1 LLLAVV
7 LVGATLWVS
16 IQLPIPA
23 PPRRIVLASGPEF
36 GLYHQHALRYREL
49 LARNGIEVELRR
61 SSGAGENIE
70 LLLDPASG
78 VDVAFVQGGLKQP
91 PRTDGLVMLISLYYE
106 PLWIFHRVSDTPTE
120 IRELKGRRISNGSP
134 GTGTHASTEPLL
146 LANGLDVGST
156 PRVPLNGPE
165 ALAALR
171 RGDVDVMFY
180 VGGVDTPFVRDA
192 LNDPALKLMSLPR
205 AEAYAHRWPHVSRLT
220 LSEGTIDLERNLPQQ
235 QVSLIG
241 TKAMLAARD
250 GLHPALI
257 NLLVDAA
264 REIHAEQDEFKAAGE
279 FPNTAPVDLR
289 VSLHADNYR
298 RYGASAFYNYL
309 PFWVAAFLERAIIL
323 LVPMLAVLLPLL
335 ANALAHLSLVRRTGA
350 ARARCRLRAGPPAD
364 RQVAAR
370 PRSYRACRRRR
381 AHTGLLRERS
391 LYAAR
396 PHRPCPSRG
405 ARSGQ
410 GRQHFTWISRVQL
423 KDRRFNGTRVGIMD
437 VYLYGPDLSRMLG
450 LTEIPDISSNR
461 KLTPVRCLQN
471 LSAIRQFNPDV
482 E

>member
-1 LLLAVV
+1 MGFWADGRPGRNPAGGQLRPARRGFLSVRTLLPAVV
-7 LVGATLWVS
+7 LVVGALWLS
-16 IQLPIPA
+16 IQLLIPA

-36 GLYHQHALRYREL
+36 GLYHQHALRYQEL

-106 PLWIFHRVSDTPTE
+106 PLWIFHRVGDAPTE
-120 IRELKGRRISNGSP
+120 IRDLKGRRVSTGGP

-146 LANGLDVGST
+146 SANGLDAGST

-171 RGDVDVMFY
+171 RGEVDVMFY

-192 LNDPALKLMSLPR
+192 LNDPALKPMSLPR
-205 AEAYAHRWPHVSRLT
+205 AEAYAHRWPHISRLT
-220 LSEGTIDLERNLPQQ
+220 LSEGTIDLERNVPRQ

-250 GLHPALI
+250 ELHPAII

-264 REIHAEQDEFKAAGE
+264 REIHSEQDEFKAAGE
-279 FPNTAPVDLR
+279 FPNTAPIDLR
-289 VSLHADNYR
+289 VSMHADNYR
-298 RYGASAFYNYL
+298 RYGASAFYSYL
-309 PFWVAAFLERAIIL
+309 PFRLAAFLERAIIL

-335 ANALAHLSLVRRTGA
+335 SYIPKFIRWRMRSRIYRWYGELALIERDVASGQDPPPIDRWTRDLDRIERAVECVRTPACYASEAYTLRDHIDLVRRA
-350 ARARCRLRAGPPAD
+350 VLARANGA
-364 RQVAAR
+364 
-370 PRSYRACRRRR
+370 
-381 AHTGLLRERS
+381 TRS
-391 LYAAR
+391 LGSVA
-396 PHRPCPSRG
+396 SR
-405 ARSGQ
+405 
-410 GRQHFTWISRVQL
+410 
-423 KDRRFNGTRVGIMD
+423 
-437 VYLYGPDLSRMLG
+437 
-450 LTEIPDISSNR
+450 
-461 KLTPVRCLQN
+461 
-471 LSAIRQFNPDV
+471 
-482 E
+482 

>member
-1 LLLAVV
+1 MGFWADGRPDRNHALGQLRPAKSGFLSIRTLLLAVV

-16 IQLPIPA
+16 IQFLIPA

-49 LARNGIEVELRR
+49 LARNGIEVELKR

-120 IRELKGRRISNGSP
+120 IRELKGRRISNGGP

-146 LANGLDVGST
+146 VANGLDVGST

-205 AEAYAHRWPHVSRLT
+205 AEAYAHRWPHISRLT
-220 LSEGTIDLERNLPQQ
+220 LSEGTIDLERNVPQQ

-279 FPNTAPVDLR
+279 FPNTAPIDLR

-323 LVPMLAVLLPLL
+323 LVPMLVVLLPLL
-335 ANALAHLSLVRRTGA
+335 SYIPKFIRWRMRSRIYRWYGELALIERDVGSGQDLPPIDQWLRDLDRIEHAVEGVRTPACYASEAYTLRDHIGLVRRA
-350 ARARCRLRAGPPAD
+350 VLARAN
-364 RQVAAR
+364 VAN
-370 PRSYRACRRRR
+370 
-381 AHTGLLRERS
+381 
-391 LYAAR
+391 
-396 PHRPCPSRG
+396 
-405 ARSGQ
+405 
-410 GRQHFTWISRVQL
+410 ISP
-423 KDRRFNGTRVGIMD
+423 G
-437 VYLYGPDLSRMLG
+437 SA
-450 LTEIPDISSNR
+450 ESS
-461 KLTPVRCLQN
+461 
-471 LSAIRQFNPDV
+471 
-482 E
+482 

>member
-1 LLLAVV
+1 MGFWADGRPDRNQATGQLRPAQSGFLSIRTLLLAVV

-16 IQLPIPA
+16 IQFPIPA

-49 LARNGIEVELRR
+49 LARNGIEVELKR

-120 IRELKGRRISNGSP
+120 IRELKGRRVSNGGP

-205 AEAYAHRWPHVSRLT
+205 AEAYAHRWPHISRLT
-220 LSEGTIDLERNLPQQ
+220 LSEGTIDLERNVPQQ

-279 FPNTAPVDLR
+279 FPNTAPIDLR

-323 LVPMLAVLLPLL
+323 LVPMLVVLLPLL
-335 ANALAHLSLVRRTGA
+335 SYIPKFIRWRMRSRIYRWYGELALIERDVGSGQDLPPIDQWLRDLDRIEHAVEGVRTPACYASEAYTLRDHIGLVRRA
-350 ARARCRLRAGPPAD
+350 VLARAN
-364 RQVAAR
+364 VAN
-370 PRSYRACRRRR
+370 
-381 AHTGLLRERS
+381 
-391 LYAAR
+391 
-396 PHRPCPSRG
+396 
-405 ARSGQ
+405 
-410 GRQHFTWISRVQL
+410 ISP
-423 KDRRFNGTRVGIMD
+423 G
-437 VYLYGPDLSRMLG
+437 SA
-450 LTEIPDISSNR
+450 ESS
-461 KLTPVRCLQN
+461 
-471 LSAIRQFNPDV
+471 
-482 E
+482 

>member
-1 LLLAVV
+1 MGFWADGRPDRNHARGQLRPAKSGFLSLRTLLLAVV

-120 IRELKGRRISNGSP
+120 IRELKGRRISNGGP

-146 LANGLDVGST
+146 VANGLDVGST

-205 AEAYAHRWPHVSRLT
+205 AEAYAHRWPHISRLT
-220 LSEGTIDLERNLPQQ
+220 LSEGTIDLERNVPQQ

-323 LVPMLAVLLPLL
+323 LVPMLVVLLPLL
-335 ANALAHLSLVRRTGA
+335 SYIPQFMRWRMRSRIYRWYGELALLERDVGSGQDPPPIDKWLRDLDRIEHAVEGVRTPACYASEAYTLRDHIGLVRRA
-350 ARARCRLRAGPPAD
+350 VLARAN
-364 RQVAAR
+364 VAN
-370 PRSYRACRRRR
+370 
-381 AHTGLLRERS
+381 
-391 LYAAR
+391 
-396 PHRPCPSRG
+396 
-405 ARSGQ
+405 
-410 GRQHFTWISRVQL
+410 ISP
-423 KDRRFNGTRVGIMD
+423 G
-437 VYLYGPDLSRMLG
+437 SA
-450 LTEIPDISSNR
+450 ESS
-461 KLTPVRCLQN
+461 
-471 LSAIRQFNPDV
+471 
-482 E
+482 

>member
-1 LLLAVV
+1 MGFWADGRPDRNHARGQLRPAKSGFLSIRTLLLAVV

-16 IQLPIPA
+16 IQFPIPA

-120 IRELKGRRISNGSP
+120 IRELKGRRISNGGP

-146 LANGLDVGST
+146 VANGLDVGST

-205 AEAYAHRWPHVSRLT
+205 AEAYAHRWPHISRLT
-220 LSEGTIDLERNLPQQ
+220 LSEGTIDLERNVPQQ

-323 LVPMLAVLLPLL
+323 LVPMLVVLLPLL
-335 ANALAHLSLVRRTGA
+335 SYIPKFIRWRMRSRIYRWYGELALIERDVGSGQDLPPIDQWLRDLDRIEHAVEGVRTPACYASEAYTLRDHIGLVRRA
-350 ARARCRLRAGPPAD
+350 VLARAN
-364 RQVAAR
+364 VAN
-370 PRSYRACRRRR
+370 
-381 AHTGLLRERS
+381 
-391 LYAAR
+391 
-396 PHRPCPSRG
+396 
-405 ARSGQ
+405 
-410 GRQHFTWISRVQL
+410 ISP
-423 KDRRFNGTRVGIMD
+423 G
-437 VYLYGPDLSRMLG
+437 SA
-450 LTEIPDISSNR
+450 ESS
-461 KLTPVRCLQN
+461 
-471 LSAIRQFNPDV
+471 
-482 E
+482 

>member
-16 IQLPIPA
+16 IQFPIPA

-49 LARNGIEVELRR
+49 LARNGIEVELKR

-120 IRELKGRRISNGSP
+120 IRELKGRRISNGGP

-146 LANGLDVGST
+146 LANGLDVDST
-156 PRVPLNGPE
+156 PRMPLNGPE

-192 LNDPALKLMSLPR
+192 LNDPALKPMSLPR
-205 AEAYAHRWPHVSRLT
+205 AEAYAHRWPHISRLT
-220 LSEGTIDLERNLPQQ
+220 LSEGTIDLERSVPQQ

-250 GLHPALI
+250 GLHPAII

-289 VSLHADNYR
+289 VSMHADNYR

-323 LVPMLAVLLPLL
+323 LVPMLVVLLPLL
-335 ANALAHLSLVRRTGA
+335 SYIPKFIRWRMRSRIYRWYGELALIERDVGSGQDLPPIDQWLRDLDRIEHAVEGVRTPACYASEAYTLRDHIGLVRRA
-350 ARARCRLRAGPPAD
+350 VLARANVANISPGPP
-364 RQVAAR
+364 
-370 PRSYRACRRRR
+370 
-381 AHTGLLRERS
+381 E
-391 LYAAR
+391 
-396 PHRPCPSRG
+396 
-405 ARSGQ
+405 
-410 GRQHFTWISRVQL
+410 
-423 KDRRFNGTRVGIMD
+423 
-437 VYLYGPDLSRMLG
+437 
-450 LTEIPDISSNR
+450 SS
-461 KLTPVRCLQN
+461 
-471 LSAIRQFNPDV
+471 
-482 E
+482 

>member
-1 LLLAVV
+1 MGFWAGGRPDRNHALGQLRPAKSGFLSIRTLLLAVV

-16 IQLPIPA
+16 IQFPIPA

-49 LARNGIEVELRR
+49 LARNGIEVELKR

-120 IRELKGRRISNGSP
+120 IRELKGRRISNGGP
-134 GTGTHASTEPLL
+134 LTGTHASTEPLL

-205 AEAYAHRWPHVSRLT
+205 AEAYAHRWPHISRLT

-279 FPNTAPVDLR
+279 FPNTAPIDLR

-323 LVPMLAVLLPLL
+323 LVPMLVVLLPLL
-335 ANALAHLSLVRRTGA
+335 SYIPKFIRWRMRSRIYRWYGELALIERDVGSGQDLPPIDQWLRDLDRIEHAVEGVRTPACYASEAYTLRDHIGLVRRA
-350 ARARCRLRAGPPAD
+350 VLARAN
-364 RQVAAR
+364 VAN
-370 PRSYRACRRRR
+370 
-381 AHTGLLRERS
+381 
-391 LYAAR
+391 
-396 PHRPCPSRG
+396 
-405 ARSGQ
+405 
-410 GRQHFTWISRVQL
+410 ISP
-423 KDRRFNGTRVGIMD
+423 G
-437 VYLYGPDLSRMLG
+437 SA
-450 LTEIPDISSNR
+450 ESS
-461 KLTPVRCLQN
+461 
-471 LSAIRQFNPDV
+471 
-482 E
+482 

>member
-36 GLYHQHALRYREL
+36 GLYHQHALRYREF

-120 IRELKGRRISNGSP
+120 IRELKGRRISNGGP

-146 LANGLDVGST
+146 VANGLDVGST

-279 FPNTAPVDLR
+279 FPNTAPIDLR

-335 ANALAHLSLVRRTGA
+335 SYIPKFMRWRMRSRIYRWYGELALLERDVGSEQDLPPIDKWLRDLDRIEHAVEGVRTPACYASEAYTLRDHIGLVRRA
-350 ARARCRLRAGPPAD
+350 VLARAN
-364 RQVAAR
+364 VAN
-370 PRSYRACRRRR
+370 
-381 AHTGLLRERS
+381 
-391 LYAAR
+391 
-396 PHRPCPSRG
+396 
-405 ARSGQ
+405 
-410 GRQHFTWISRVQL
+410 ISP
-423 KDRRFNGTRVGIMD
+423 G
-437 VYLYGPDLSRMLG
+437 SA
-450 LTEIPDISSNR
+450 ESS
-461 KLTPVRCLQN
+461 
-471 LSAIRQFNPDV
+471 
-482 E
+482 

>member
-1 LLLAVV
+1 MGFWADGRPDRNQATGQLRPAKSGFLSIRTLLLAVV

-16 IQLPIPA
+16 IQFPIPA

-49 LARNGIEVELRR
+49 LARNGIEVELKR

-91 PRTDGLVMLISLYYE
+91 PRTDGLVMLISLFYE
-106 PLWIFHRVSDTPTE
+106 PLWIFHRVSDAPTE
-120 IRELKGRRISNGSP
+120 IRELKGRRISNGGP

-205 AEAYAHRWPHVSRLT
+205 AEAYAHRWPHISRLT
-220 LSEGTIDLERNLPQQ
+220 LSEGTIDLERNVPQQ

-250 GLHPALI
+250 GLHPAII

-279 FPNTAPVDLR
+279 FPNTAPIDLR

-323 LVPMLAVLLPLL
+323 LVPMLVVLPPLL
-335 ANALAHLSLVRRTGA
+335 SYIPKFIRWRMRSRIYRWYGELALIERDVGSGQDRPPIDKWMRDLDRIERAVEGVRTPACYASEAYTLRDHIGLVRRA
-350 ARARCRLRAGPPAD
+350 VLARANAAD
-364 RQVAAR
+364 TSPGSV
-370 PRSYRACRRRR
+370 
-381 AHTGLLRERS
+381 E
-391 LYAAR
+391 
-396 PHRPCPSRG
+396 
-405 ARSGQ
+405 SG
-410 GRQHFTWISRVQL
+410 
-423 KDRRFNGTRVGIMD
+423 
-437 VYLYGPDLSRMLG
+437 
-450 LTEIPDISSNR
+450 
-461 KLTPVRCLQN
+461 
-471 LSAIRQFNPDV
+471 
-482 E
+482 

>member
-1 LLLAVV
+1 MGFWAGGRPDRNHALGQLRPAKSGFLSIRTLLLAVV

-16 IQLPIPA
+16 IQFLIPA

-120 IRELKGRRISNGSP
+120 IRELKGRRVSNGGP

-146 LANGLDVGST
+146 VANGLDVGST

-205 AEAYAHRWPHVSRLT
+205 AEAYAHRWPHISRLT
-220 LSEGTIDLERNLPQQ
+220 LSEGTIDLERNVPQQ

-279 FPNTAPVDLR
+279 FPNTAPIDLR

-323 LVPMLAVLLPLL
+323 LVPMLVVLLPLL
-335 ANALAHLSLVRRTGA
+335 SYIPKFIRWRMRSRIYRWYGELALIERDVGSGQDLPPIDQWLRDLDRIEHAVEGVRTPACYASEAYTLRDHIGLVRRTVLA
-350 ARARCRLRAGPPAD
+350 QAN
-364 RQVAAR
+364 VAN
-370 PRSYRACRRRR
+370 
-381 AHTGLLRERS
+381 
-391 LYAAR
+391 
-396 PHRPCPSRG
+396 
-405 ARSGQ
+405 
-410 GRQHFTWISRVQL
+410 ISP
-423 KDRRFNGTRVGIMD
+423 G
-437 VYLYGPDLSRMLG
+437 SA
-450 LTEIPDISSNR
+450 ESS
-461 KLTPVRCLQN
+461 
-471 LSAIRQFNPDV
+471 
-482 E
+482 

>member
-1 LLLAVV
+1 MGFWADGRPDRNHALGQLRPAKSGFLSILTLLLAVV

-16 IQLPIPA
+16 IQFLIPA

-78 VDVAFVQGGLKQP
+78 VDVAFVQGGLDQP

-120 IRELKGRRISNGSP
+120 IRELKGRRISNGGP

-146 LANGLDVGST
+146 VANGLDVGST

-180 VGGVDTPFVRDA
+180 MGGVDTPFVRDA

-205 AEAYAHRWPHVSRLT
+205 AEAYAHRWPHISRLT
-220 LSEGTIDLERNLPQQ
+220 LSEGTIDLERNVPQQ

-279 FPNTAPVDLR
+279 FPNTAPIDLR

-309 PFWVAAFLERAIIL
+309 PFWVAAFLERTIIL
-323 LVPMLAVLLPLL
+323 LVPMLVVLLPLL
-335 ANALAHLSLVRRTGA
+335 SYIPKFMRWRMRSRIYRWYGELALLERDVGSEQDLPPIDQWLRDLDRIEHAVEGVRTPACYASEAYTLRDHIGLVRRA
-350 ARARCRLRAGPPAD
+350 VLARAN
-364 RQVAAR
+364 VAN
-370 PRSYRACRRRR
+370 
-381 AHTGLLRERS
+381 
-391 LYAAR
+391 
-396 PHRPCPSRG
+396 
-405 ARSGQ
+405 
-410 GRQHFTWISRVQL
+410 ISP
-423 KDRRFNGTRVGIMD
+423 G
-437 VYLYGPDLSRMLG
+437 SA
-450 LTEIPDISSNR
+450 ESS
-461 KLTPVRCLQN
+461 
-471 LSAIRQFNPDV
+471 
-482 E
+482 

>member
-1 LLLAVV
+1 MGFWADGRPDRNQATGQLRPAKSGFLSIRTLLLAVV

-16 IQLPIPA
+16 IQFPIPA

-49 LARNGIEVELRR
+49 LARNGIEVELKR

-91 PRTDGLVMLISLYYE
+91 PRTDGLVMLISLFYE
-106 PLWIFHRVSDTPTE
+106 PLWIFHRVSDAPTE
-120 IRELKGRRISNGSP
+120 IREFKGRRISNGGP

-205 AEAYAHRWPHVSRLT
+205 AEAYAHRWPHISRLT
-220 LSEGTIDLERNLPQQ
+220 LSEGTIDLERNVPQQ

-250 GLHPALI
+250 GLHPAII

-279 FPNTAPVDLR
+279 FPNTAPIDLR

-323 LVPMLAVLLPLL
+323 LVPMLVVLLPLL
-335 ANALAHLSLVRRTGA
+335 SYIPKFIRWRMRSRIYRWYGELALIERDVGSGQDLPPIDQWLRDLDRIEHAVEGVRTPACYASEAYTLRDHIGLVRRA
-350 ARARCRLRAGPPAD
+350 VLARAN
-364 RQVAAR
+364 VAN
-370 PRSYRACRRRR
+370 
-381 AHTGLLRERS
+381 
-391 LYAAR
+391 
-396 PHRPCPSRG
+396 
-405 ARSGQ
+405 
-410 GRQHFTWISRVQL
+410 ISP
-423 KDRRFNGTRVGIMD
+423 G
-437 VYLYGPDLSRMLG
+437 SA
-450 LTEIPDISSNR
+450 ESS
-461 KLTPVRCLQN
+461 
-471 LSAIRQFNPDV
+471 
-482 E
+482 

>member
-1 LLLAVV
+1 MGFWADRRPDRNHALGQLRPAKSGFLSIRTLLLAVV

-49 LARNGIEVELRR
+49 LARNDIEVELRR

-70 LLLDPASG
+70 LLLDPTSG

-120 IRELKGRRISNGSP
+120 IRELKGRRISNGGP

-146 LANGLDVGST
+146 VANGLDVGST

-205 AEAYAHRWPHVSRLT
+205 AEAYAHRWPHISRLT

-323 LVPMLAVLLPLL
+323 LVPMLVVLLPLL
-335 ANALAHLSLVRRTGA
+335 SYIPKFMRWRMRSRIYRWYGELALLERDVGSEQDLPPIDKWLRDLDRIEHAVEGVRTPACYASEAYTLRDHIGLVRRA
-350 ARARCRLRAGPPAD
+350 VLARAK
-364 RQVAAR
+364 VAN
-370 PRSYRACRRRR
+370 
-381 AHTGLLRERS
+381 
-391 LYAAR
+391 
-396 PHRPCPSRG
+396 
-405 ARSGQ
+405 
-410 GRQHFTWISRVQL
+410 ISP
-423 KDRRFNGTRVGIMD
+423 G
-437 VYLYGPDLSRMLG
+437 SA
-450 LTEIPDISSNR
+450 ESS
-461 KLTPVRCLQN
+461 
-471 LSAIRQFNPDV
+471 
-482 E
+482 

>member
-49 LARNGIEVELRR
+49 LARNDIEVELRR

-70 LLLDPASG
+70 LLLDPTSG

-120 IRELKGRRISNGSP
+120 IRELKGRRISNGGP

-146 LANGLDVGST
+146 VANGLDVGST

-205 AEAYAHRWPHVSRLT
+205 AEAYAHRWPHISRLT

-323 LVPMLAVLLPLL
+323 LVPMLVVLLPLL
-335 ANALAHLSLVRRTGA
+335 SYIPKFIRWRMRSRIYRWYGELALIERDVGSGQDLPPIDQWLRDLDRIEHAVEGVRTPACYASEAYTLRDHIGLVRRA
-350 ARARCRLRAGPPAD
+350 VLARANI
-364 RQVAAR
+364 
-370 PRSYRACRRRR
+370 
-381 AHTGLLRERS
+381 TN
-391 LYAAR
+391 
-396 PHRPCPSRG
+396 
-405 ARSGQ
+405 
-410 GRQHFTWISRVQL
+410 ISP
-423 KDRRFNGTRVGIMD
+423 G
-437 VYLYGPDLSRMLG
+437 SA
-450 LTEIPDISSNR
+450 ESS
-461 KLTPVRCLQN
+461 
-471 LSAIRQFNPDV
+471 
-482 E
+482 

>member
-1 LLLAVV
+1 MGFWADRRPDRNHALGQLRPAKSGFLSIRTLLLAVV

-49 LARNGIEVELRR
+49 LARNDIEVELRR

-70 LLLDPASG
+70 LLLDPTSG

-120 IRELKGRRISNGSP
+120 IRELKGRRISNGGP

-146 LANGLDVGST
+146 VANGLDVGST

-205 AEAYAHRWPHVSRLT
+205 AEAYAHRWPHISRLT

-289 VSLHADNYR
+289 VSMHADNYR

-323 LVPMLAVLLPLL
+323 LVPMLVVLLPLL
-335 ANALAHLSLVRRTGA
+335 SYIPQFMRWRRRSRIYRWYGELALLERDVGSGQDPPPIEQWLRDLDRIEHAVEGVRTPACYASEAYTLRDHIGLVRRA
-350 ARARCRLRAGPPAD
+350 VLARAN
-364 RQVAAR
+364 VAN
-370 PRSYRACRRRR
+370 
-381 AHTGLLRERS
+381 
-391 LYAAR
+391 
-396 PHRPCPSRG
+396 
-405 ARSGQ
+405 
-410 GRQHFTWISRVQL
+410 ISP
-423 KDRRFNGTRVGIMD
+423 G
-437 VYLYGPDLSRMLG
+437 SA
-450 LTEIPDISSNR
+450 ESS
-461 KLTPVRCLQN
+461 
-471 LSAIRQFNPDV
+471 
-482 E
+482 

>member
-1 LLLAVV
+1 MGFWADGRPDRNHALGQLRPAKSGFLSIRTLLLAVV

-16 IQLPIPA
+16 IQFPIPA

-49 LARNGIEVELRR
+49 LARNGIEVELKR

-91 PRTDGLVMLISLYYE
+91 PRTDGLVMLISLFYE
-106 PLWIFHRVSDTPTE
+106 PLWIFHRVSDAPTE
-120 IRELKGRRISNGSP
+120 IREFKGRRVSNGGP

-146 LANGLDVGST
+146 VANGLDVGST

-180 VGGVDTPFVRDA
+180 VGGVDTPFVRNA

-205 AEAYAHRWPHVSRLT
+205 AEAYAHRWPHISRLT
-220 LSEGTIDLERNLPQQ
+220 LSEGTIDLERNVPQQ

-250 GLHPALI
+250 GLHPAII

-279 FPNTAPVDLR
+279 FPNTAPIDLR

-323 LVPMLAVLLPLL
+323 LVPMLVVLLPLL
-335 ANALAHLSLVRRTGA
+335 SYIPQFMRWRRRSRIYRWYGELALLERDVGSGQDPPPIDKWLRDLDRIEHAVEGVRTPACYASEAYTLRDHIDLVRRA
-350 ARARCRLRAGPPAD
+350 VLARAN
-364 RQVAAR
+364 VAN
-370 PRSYRACRRRR
+370 
-381 AHTGLLRERS
+381 
-391 LYAAR
+391 
-396 PHRPCPSRG
+396 
-405 ARSGQ
+405 
-410 GRQHFTWISRVQL
+410 ISP
-423 KDRRFNGTRVGIMD
+423 G
-437 VYLYGPDLSRMLG
+437 SA
-450 LTEIPDISSNR
+450 ESS
-461 KLTPVRCLQN
+461 
-471 LSAIRQFNPDV
+471 
-482 E
+482 

>member
-1 LLLAVV
+1 MGFWADGRPDRNHALGQLRPAKSGFLSIRTLLLAVV

-36 GLYHQHALRYREL
+36 GLYHQHALRYREF
-49 LARNGIEVELRR
+49 LARNGIEVDLRR

-106 PLWIFHRVSDTPTE
+106 PLWIFHRVGDTPTE
-120 IRELKGRRISNGSP
+120 IRELKGRRISNGGP

-146 LANGLDVGST
+146 LANGLDAGST

-171 RGDVDVMFY
+171 RGDVDVMFF

-205 AEAYAHRWPHVSRLT
+205 AEAYAHRWPHISRLT
-220 LSEGTIDLERNLPQQ
+220 LSEGTIDLERNVPQQ

-250 GLHPALI
+250 GLHPAII

-309 PFWVAAFLERAIIL
+309 PFRVAAFLERAIIL
-323 LVPMLAVLLPLL
+323 LVPMLVVLPPLL
-335 ANALAHLSLVRRTGA
+335 SYIPQFMRWRRRSRIYRWYGELALLERDVGSGQDPPPIDKWLRDLDRIEHAVEGVRTPACYASEAYTLRDHIGLVRRA
-350 ARARCRLRAGPPAD
+350 VLARAN
-364 RQVAAR
+364 VAN
-370 PRSYRACRRRR
+370 
-381 AHTGLLRERS
+381 
-391 LYAAR
+391 
-396 PHRPCPSRG
+396 
-405 ARSGQ
+405 
-410 GRQHFTWISRVQL
+410 ISP
-423 KDRRFNGTRVGIMD
+423 G
-437 VYLYGPDLSRMLG
+437 SA
-450 LTEIPDISSNR
+450 ESS
-461 KLTPVRCLQN
+461 
-471 LSAIRQFNPDV
+471 
-482 E
+482 

>member
-1 LLLAVV
+1 MGFWADGRPDRNQATGQLRPAQSGFLSIRTLLLAVV

-16 IQLPIPA
+16 IQFPIPA

-49 LARNGIEVELRR
+49 LARNGIEVELKR

-120 IRELKGRRISNGSP
+120 IRELKGRRVSNGGP

-205 AEAYAHRWPHVSRLT
+205 AEAYAHRWPHISRLT
-220 LSEGTIDLERNLPQQ
+220 LSEGTIDLERNVPQQ

-279 FPNTAPVDLR
+279 FPNTAPIDLR

-323 LVPMLAVLLPLL
+323 LVPMLVVLLPLL
-335 ANALAHLSLVRRTGA
+335 SYIPKFIRWRMRSRIYRWYGELALIERDVGSGQDLPPIDQWLRDLDRIEHAVEGVRTPACYASEAYTLRDHIGLVRRA
-350 ARARCRLRAGPPAD
+350 VLARANAAD
-364 RQVAAR
+364 TSPGSV
-370 PRSYRACRRRR
+370 
-381 AHTGLLRERS
+381 E
-391 LYAAR
+391 
-396 PHRPCPSRG
+396 
-405 ARSGQ
+405 SG
-410 GRQHFTWISRVQL
+410 
-423 KDRRFNGTRVGIMD
+423 
-437 VYLYGPDLSRMLG
+437 
-450 LTEIPDISSNR
+450 
-461 KLTPVRCLQN
+461 
-471 LSAIRQFNPDV
+471 
-482 E
+482 